1 MLLNKKSSSKRDSMQ
16 QSVDNAAKTLLAN
29 IRFMSVDKPIQAVV
43 ITSAIPNEGKTFVA
57 SNLAR
62 AMATSGAKTLVVECD
77 MRRRSISHELH
88 VHAQHGLYSVMSG
101 DVALEDAALPT
112 NTDGMFFLDAE
123 PHIPNPS
130 DLLNSKRFSK
140 LIEQTRKAYDYV
152 VFDTPPVG
160 TFVDAAVLGAK
171 VDAVFMVVREHFTRK
186 DDIARAAEQLKTANV
201 PLSGIV
207 MNFCERSS
215 GGYYYYDYYYREGGK
230 GGDPDVTYA
239 GPKLTVTNEA
249 EDWSNAPDLDD
260 GSNYGEGSTYG
271 GSSNW
276 SNAPDLGDGP
286 SAGGTSG
293 VASATDS
300 APIDMDDLDEL
311 DEPEKTGDLGAIT
324 DSGYILRG
332 KYMQRSAQP
341 AKKPSGSTGGQRFSR
356 PRYSTEQD
364 AGETMSIDRDE
375 LRRRL

>member
-29 IRFMSVDKPIQAVV
+29 IRFMSVDKPIQTVV
-43 ITSAIPNEGKTFVA
+43 ITSTIPNEGKTFVA

-88 VHAQHGLYSVMSG
+88 AHAQHGLYSVMSG
-101 DVALEDAALPT
+101 EVALEDAAVPT

-215 GGYYYYDYYYREGGK
+215 SGYYYYDYYYREGGK

-260 GSNYGEGSTYG
+260 QTDFGGGPAYG
-271 GSSNW
+271 GSSSW
-276 SNAPDLGDGP
+276 SNAPDLDDEP
-286 SAGGTSG
+286 SVGS
-293 VASATDS
+293 ASSAASS

-311 DEPEKTGDLGAIT
+311 DEPEKTGELGT
-324 DSGYILRG
+324 LSESGFIPRG

-341 AKKPSGSTGGQRFSR
+341 AKKSASNTGGQRFSR
-356 PRYSTEQD
+356 PRFSKEQD
-364 AGETMSIDRDE
+364 ANETMSIDRDE
-375 LRRRL
+375 LRRRM